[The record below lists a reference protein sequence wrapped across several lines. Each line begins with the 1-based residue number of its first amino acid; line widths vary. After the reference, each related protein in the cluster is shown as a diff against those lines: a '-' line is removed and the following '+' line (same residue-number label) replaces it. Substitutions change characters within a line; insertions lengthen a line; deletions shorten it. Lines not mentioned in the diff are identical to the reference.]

1 VSSIPGGRYFIPRKR
16 DESRQEARLRAHY
29 VVERELADRVRAA
42 ASFEERQA
50 IFATMYDE
58 LFARVPDHP
67 RLAARRA
74 DSEYRELNVRWN
86 LAQLRPYLRP
96 GCTFLEVGA
105 GDCALAAR
113 VATEA
118 NTVYAV
124 DISFSA
130 QQSGSVPAN
139 VKLVVT
145 DGRAIDVPEG
155 SVDVAFSDQL
165 MEHLHPEDAAAQ
177 LANIHRALKPGGV
190 YVCITPNRVYGPS
203 DISAFFDDEARGFHL
218 KEYSVDEIREA
229 FRAAGFGRMH
239 TFIGA
244 RGAFLRVP
252 RFVVRGT
259 ERFVES
265 LPDGLRRKVAD
276 NKITRALLG
285 LRVAGIK
292 GKT

>member
-1 VSSIPGGRYFIPRKR
+1 MSSIHPGTPYFIPRKR
-16 DESRQEARLRAHY
+16 DEVREEARLRAHY
-29 VVERELADRVRAA
+29 LVERELADRVRAA
-42 ASFEERQA
+42 RTFKERQA

-67 RLAARRA
+67 RLASRRA
-74 DSEYRELNVRWN
+74 DSEYREQSVAWN
-86 LAQLRPYLRP
+86 LAQLRPYLKP

-105 GDCALAAR
+105 GDCALTAR
-113 VATEA
+113 VAKEA

-130 QQSGSVPAN
+130 RSGELPAN
-139 VKLVVT
+139 VRLITT
-145 DGRAIDVPEG
+145 DGRTIEVPEE

-177 LANIHRALKPGGV
+177 LARIFRALKPGGS
-190 YVCITPNRVYGPS
+190 YVCVTPNRVYGPS

-218 KEYSVDEIREA
+218 KEYSLAEIRAA
-229 FRAAGFGRMH
+229 FLAAGFDRIH
-239 TFIGA
+239 TYIGA

-252 RFVVRGT
+252 AWFVLG
-259 ERFVES
+259 VEKLVTS
-265 LPDGLRRKVAD
+265 LPDRLRRKVAD
-276 NKITRALLG
+276 HKITRALLG

-292 GKT
+292 D